1 MSRGQCFL
9 YPRREPPPISLS
21 CLPAMGEG
29 SVDLGY
35 DPLTRVSTFQH
46 MQSSTSFADS
56 EDAGPS
62 PSEHNATI
70 FLCVVCSSI
79 NPFT

>member
-1 MSRGQCFL
+1 
-9 YPRREPPPISLS
+9 
-21 CLPAMGEG
+21 MGEG

-35 DPLTRVSTFQH
+35 DPLTGVSTFQH

-62 PSEHNATI
+62 LP
-70 FLCVVCSSI
+70 
-79 NPFT
+79 